1 MKIYMPQTRGQRCVV
16 LYFYNIMST
25 ALNIMQKRWA
35 AKQETHELL
44 FSSYLPLRLLPLL
57 PKALSS
63 FLIARIE
70 ISPSNLSHLIVFSL
84 DHLEVPSLINGKRKV
99 E

>member
-1 MKIYMPQTRGQRCVV
+1 
-16 LYFYNIMST
+16 MS
-25 ALNIMQKRWA
+25 
-35 AKQETHELL
+35 
-44 FSSYLPLRLLPLL
+44 FSSLCYLPLRLLLQL

-63 FLIARIE
+63 FLIARKE

>member
-1 MKIYMPQTRGQRCVV
+1 
-16 LYFYNIMST
+16 MS
-25 ALNIMQKRWA
+25 
-35 AKQETHELL
+35 
-44 FSSYLPLRLLPLL
+44 FSSLCYLPLRLLLQL

-63 FLIARIE
+63 FLIARK